1 MGHFAWG
8 AMRCFRKLFALP
20 FRFVTQ
26 GSLELSNDGRAKDCD
41 VPARDQQRSIDDYQ
55 ETRCDPGSVGA
66 VASIPRHKPSWI
78 NKFFEDVEDYRSQ
91 RCPRQPVRH
100 NLGVYA
106 SIGLRATR

>member
-66 VASIPRHKPSWI
+66 VASIPRHKPSWKQI
-78 NKFFEDVEDYRSQ
+78 LR
-91 RCPRQPVRH
+91 RC
-100 NLGVYA
+100 G
-106 SIGLRATR
+106 GLPLPAVPKATSPS